1 MLNNSNINTLDT
13 LMIKSVFDSIYNNG
27 KDVLIDY
34 PGICIDDVLNND
46 VLKQIPIV
54 KTVLAVANVGLQL
67 KEKYFIIKFYKFLLK
82 LKKNDIS
89 SELMC
94 KHRKILSN
102 NKKRFNKEMQVLSLF
117 INEHKF
123 DGQSERLANIYTKLI
138 EEKIDWELFVQLVDA
153 NNKILDADI
162 KVLID
167 VRNKNN
173 ISNSKYYI
181 VNKLVSLGL
190 VYQSSNTYG
199 SIEKPL
205 EYFDVKN
212 FDISILGKE
221 FIDVLCYD
229 II

>member
-1 MLNNSNINTLDT
+1 MLKNSNLNTLDT
-13 LMIKSVFDSIYNNG
+13 SIIKSVFDSIYNNG
-27 KDVLIDY
+27 KDALTDY
-34 PGICIDDVLNND
+34 TETFLDDVINND
-46 VLKQIPIV
+46 VLKQIPVV

-67 KEKYFIIKFYKFLLK
+67 KEKRFIIEFYKFLFK
-82 LKKNDIS
+82 LKKNDIP

-102 NKKRFNKEMQVLSLF
+102 NKERFNKEMQVLSLF

-167 VRNKNN
+167 VSNK
-173 ISNSKYYI
+173 K
-181 VNKLVSLGL
+181 KHF
-190 VYQSSNTYG
+190 
-199 SIEKPL
+199 K
-205 EYFDVKN
+205 
-212 FDISILGKE
+212 
-221 FIDVLCYD
+221 
-229 II
+229 